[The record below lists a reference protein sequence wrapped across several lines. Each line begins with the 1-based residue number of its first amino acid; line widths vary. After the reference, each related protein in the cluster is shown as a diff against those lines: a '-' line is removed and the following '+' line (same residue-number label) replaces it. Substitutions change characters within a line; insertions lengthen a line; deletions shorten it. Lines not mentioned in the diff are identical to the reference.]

1 VRVRAVSPVAH
12 LNVLDLLDYLVAKL
26 ALLLRFDLLLLLF
39 VAKFVILRLRL
50 KIFSRLVQPL
60 LLPRLLDRLVISLK
74 FLALDMGEGVKAIF

>member
-1 VRVRAVSPVAH
+1 MRVRAVSPVAH